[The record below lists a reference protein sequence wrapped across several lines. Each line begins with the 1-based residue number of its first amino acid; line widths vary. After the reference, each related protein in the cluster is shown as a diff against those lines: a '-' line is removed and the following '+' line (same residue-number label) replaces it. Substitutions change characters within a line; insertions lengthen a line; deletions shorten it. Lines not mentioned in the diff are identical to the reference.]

1 MELRSVQH
9 DTVREHNRL
18 AVLEALLSRKVAS
31 RSELSRATRLSVPT
45 VTTIGQELVALGL
58 VDEGAVGPSGG
69 GRPARL
75 LRLVPSARNVLAVDL
90 SGSRLRAARIDLT
103 GGLFELE
110 PGPRLAPGLEGGLT
124 AWLRATVAEGAATGT
139 PYAWLAV
146 AIPGVIGRDGSSV
159 RLAPSLGWHEFDA
172 GDLFRRASG
181 LRVLL
186 ENDVNALAI
195 GELHQ
200 GVGEGYKDVVYLTI
214 TGGVGAGIVLGG
226 QLYRGSHRAAG
237 EVGYSLLPGLP
248 EEGLDLGAPGPL
260 ERHLLSIVA
269 DVVVDGSLDL
279 AAPERADAFERL
291 AAGVRLVLH
300 NLACVFDPELV
311 VVAWAADPG
320 GRLAEELARRWS
332 LPLATSIRAGS
343 LGPIAALH
351 GLGQLALERLKAE
364 VASLEQHVG
373 SQI

>member
-181 LRVLL
+181 C
-186 ENDVNALAI
+186 
-195 GELHQ
+195 
-200 GVGEGYKDVVYLTI
+200 
-214 TGGVGAGIVLGG
+214 
-226 QLYRGSHRAAG
+226 
-237 EVGYSLLPGLP
+237 
-248 EEGLDLGAPGPL
+248 
-260 ERHLLSIVA
+260 
-269 DVVVDGSLDL
+269 
-279 AAPERADAFERL
+279 
-291 AAGVRLVLH
+291 
-300 NLACVFDPELV
+300 ACSS
-311 VVAWAADPG
+311 
-320 GRLAEELARRWS
+320 R
-332 LPLATSIRAGS
+332 TT
-343 LGPIAALH
+343 
-351 GLGQLALERLKAE
+351 
-364 VASLEQHVG
+364 
-373 SQI
+373 

>member
-18 AVLEALLSRKVAS
+18 AVLEALLSRRVAA

-45 VTTIGQELVALGL
+45 VTTIGQELVGLGV
-58 VDEGAVGPSGG
+58 VDEGGVGPSGG

-90 SGSRLRAARIDLT
+90 SGSRLRAARIDLA
-103 GGLFELE
+103 GDLFALE
-110 PGPRLAPGLEGGLT
+110 AGPYLAPGLEGELT
-124 AWLRATVAEGAATGT
+124 AWLRATVAEGSAAGT

-146 AIPGVIGRDGSSV
+146 AIPGVIGLEGSSV

-172 GDLFRRASG
+172 GRLLREASG

-200 GVGEGYKDVVYLTI
+200 GVGQGHKDVVYLTI
-214 TGGVGAGIVLGG
+214 TGGVGAGLVLGG

-237 EVGYSLLPGLP
+237 EVGYSLQPGLP

-260 ERHLLSIVA
+260 ERHLLSIA
-269 DVVVDGSLDL
+269 TDVVVDGALDL
-279 AAPERADAFERL
+279 GTPERVEAFERL
-291 AAGVRLVLH
+291 VAGVRLVLH
-300 NLACVFDPELV
+300 NVACVFDPELV
-311 VVAWAADPG
+311 VVAWASDPE
-320 GRLAEELARRWS
+320 GRLAEELARHWS

-351 GLGQLALERLKAE
+351 GLGQLALERLKGE
-364 VASLEQHVG
+364 VAGLEQHVG
-373 SQI
+373 SPT